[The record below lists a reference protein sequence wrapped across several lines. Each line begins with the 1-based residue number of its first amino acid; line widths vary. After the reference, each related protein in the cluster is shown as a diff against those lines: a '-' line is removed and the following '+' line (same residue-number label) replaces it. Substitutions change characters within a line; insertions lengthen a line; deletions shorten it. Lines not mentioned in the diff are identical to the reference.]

1 MQKLSETK
9 TLRIHEYDRGAEA
22 ESVPVVE
29 LKNVRRTFDGG
40 RIEALRGISLA
51 IHHSDFVAITG
62 PSGCGKTT
70 LLNLLGVLDEPDG
83 GEVLFGGRQLKG
95 ISARARFRS
104 REVGFIFQAFHLLPT
119 LTALENVQ
127 IPMFEMPWTCRE
139 RVSRARLLIEEMGL
153 TSRLNHLPSELSG
166 GERQRVAAARSL
178 ANEPQLILADE
189 PTGNLDS
196 GNSAQLMELLTA
208 LHARKNLTLVV
219 VTHDP
224 AWAERAGR
232 VVRMRDGQIVGD
244 TAREPA
250 P

>member
-1 MQKLSETK
+1 VELHRTHDTGSV
-9 TLRIHEYDRGAEA
+9 A
-22 ESVPVVE
+22 ESGDVPVVE

-40 RIEALRGISLA
+40 RIEALRGINLA
-51 IHHSDFVAITG
+51 IHRNEFVAISG
-62 PSGCGKTT
+62 PSGCGKST
-70 LLNLLGVLDEPDG
+70 LLNLMGVLDEPDA
-83 GEVLFGGRQLKG
+83 GEVLFGGRRLDG
-95 ISARARFRS
+95 ISARTRFRS

-127 IPMFEMPWTCRE
+127 IPMFEMPWSCRE
-139 RVSRARLLIEEMGL
+139 RVNRARQLLEEVGL
-153 TSRLNHLPSELSG
+153 ASRLNHLPSELSG

-178 ANEPQLILADE
+178 ANEPKLILADE

-196 GNSAQLMELLTA
+196 GSSTQLMELLTT
-208 LHARKNLTLVV
+208 LHARKNLTLIV

-224 AWAERAGR
+224 AWSGRAGC

-244 TAREPA
+244 IFREPA

>member
-1 MQKLSETK
+1 MGEF
-9 TLRIHEYDRGAEA
+9 RIHDPGSITEGDD
-22 ESVPVVE
+22 VPLVE
-29 LKNVRRTFDGG
+29 LKDVRRSFDGG
-40 RIEALRGISLA
+40 RIEALRGISLS
-51 IHHSDFVAITG
+51 IRRNEFVVIAG

-83 GEVLFGGRQLKG
+83 GEVLFCGRQLDG
-95 ISARARFRS
+95 ISARSRFRS
-104 REVGFIFQAFHLLPT
+104 CEVGFIFQAFHLLPT

-127 IPMFEMPWTCRE
+127 IPMFEMPWSCRE
-139 RVSRARLLIEEMGL
+139 RVNRARLLLEEVGL
-153 TSRLNHLPSELSG
+153 ANRLGHLPSELSG

-178 ANEPQLILADE
+178 ANEPRLILADE

-196 GNSAQLMELLTA
+196 GNSAQLMELLAA
-208 LHARKNLTLVV
+208 LHARKDLTLIV

-244 TAREPA
+244 TFREPA